1 MNGLHRYGCNT
12 CSTSQHAEGNVHE
25 HATHWICPLCQ
36 DEVSVKRS
44 VCECGKWRP
53 RREPLI
59 NHGQAAEDRFVA
71 KGAAVAPVVLNRR
84 EVVNQGA
91 GLGLEDPA
99 AGGLHPAS
107 GVDHAYTVGTQEEVV
122 EVEGHHTPD
131 CG

>member
-25 HATHWICPLCQ
+25 HATHWICPHCQ

-44 VCECGKWRP
+44 VRGCGKWRP
-53 RREPLI
+53 RNAPLI

-71 KGAAVAPVVLNRR
+71 KGAEAAVPVVLNRR

-91 GLGLEDPA
+91 GLGLEAILQLEGYTPFLRSGNNDTCDA
-99 AGGLHPAS
+99 AGAS
-107 GVDHAYTVGTQEEVV
+107 RRRRG
-122 EVEGHHTPD
+122 
-131 CG
+131 